1 MYVYINWPIPVNKPT
16 LAVLTSRFP
25 YPIDKGDKLR
35 LFHQLRD
42 LATAFEVYL
51 FALHEAPISEEQLK
65 QLQPYCKKI
74 NTYALPKTHWPAQT
88 WYCLQNNLPL
98 QLGYFLNKRV
108 RTNMQHDI
116 QQLHPDVMYVQLSR
130 MMPYAEGLAF
140 PKVLDLQDCFS
151 LNYTRAMQ
159 RKQGPKA
166 WFYQRESRT
175 MAQYEKHILNHTDAT
190 TIISNFDKEALPIQP
205 NACVVVPNGV
215 DNTYF
220 HPIEKKRSSD
230 LVFVG
235 NLSYQPNQDAV
246 AYLVNE
252 VMPRL
257 HQQNP
262 HIRLLIAGA
271 HMPSYMKKWASN
283 TIQCAGWFNDIR
295 DAYAS
300 ASLFVAPLFSGA
312 GLQNKLLEAM
322 SMGMP
327 CVTTTV
333 VNASLNAE
341 HNKNILIA
349 DDADAISQAIVQL
362 LNNKEAQVNIGHAA
376 RQHIEAHFVWK
387 SANEK
392 LIELLQ
398 QQIGS

>member
-1 MYVYINWPIPVNKPT
+1 MNKPK

-42 LATAFEVYL
+42 LSKWFDIYL
-51 FALHEAPISEEQLK
+51 FALHEAPIIAAHLEK
-65 QLQPYCKKI
+65 IQPYCKHI
-74 NTYALPKTHWPAQT
+74 ATYHLPKTHWPAQT
-88 WYCLQNNLPL
+88 LHCLQHNLPL

-108 RTNMQHDI
+108 RKAMQHEI
-116 QQLHPDVMYVQLSR
+116 QQLNPDVLYVQLSR
-130 MMPYAEGLAF
+130 MMPYAEGLPY

-151 LNYTRAMQ
+151 LNYARAAQ
-159 RKQGPKA
+159 HHSGPKA

-190 TIISNFDKEALPIQP
+190 TIISRFDKDALPTQP
-205 NACVVVPNGV
+205 NSCVVIPNGV
-215 DNTYF
+215 DHSYF
-220 HPIEKKRSSD
+220 LPIEKPRTSD

-235 NLSYQPNQDAV
+235 NLSYQPNQEAV

-252 VMPRL
+252 IMPLL
-257 HQQNP
+257 HQQQP
-262 HIRLLIAGA
+262 DIRLLIAGA
-271 HMPSYMKKWASN
+271 HMPSFMKKWESN

-327 CVTTTV
+327 CVTTSV
-333 VNASLNAE
+333 VNASLNAAPDRNIVIANNANE
-341 HNKNILIA
+341 ISHAILHLLKNKNE
-349 DDADAISQAIVQL
+349 QTR
-362 LNNKEAQVNIGHAA
+362 IGLAA
-376 RQHIEAHFVWK
+376 RQHIETHFVWE

-392 LIELLQ
+392 LKQLLQ
-398 QQIGS
+398 EQIGV